1 TPQEL
6 QEIVNAVRS
15 VADIQR
21 FFPYNAQNAI
31 IAKGSADQVAL
42 AEKLLH
48 DLDKPKS
55 EVVVDIIVMEA
66 SSVYTRQLTAAIAS
80 TGLNVPAVFTPR
92 SGLQVVNNPTSTGTT
107 TTGTGT
113 TANGTGTGTTP
124 TQGTSSTTGTAIP
137 LSNLGHLSSADF
149 ST

>member
-1 TPQEL
+1 VAKVFYLSNVSTPQEL

-21 FFPYNAQNAI
+21 FFPYSAQNAI

-42 AEKLLH
+42 AEKILH

-80 TGLNVPAVFTPR
+80 SGLTVPGSFTPR
-92 SGLQVVNNPTSTGTT
+92 SGLQVVQQCQHNRDDDGHHRHHHWDDR
-107 TTGTGT
+107 
-113 TANGTGTGTTP
+113 
-124 TQGTSSTTGTAIP
+124 
-137 LSNLGHLSSADF
+137 SNRHH
-149 ST
+149 